1 MENKSYDFKSTDLLF
16 KIYNYRKP
24 LIIVGALAFVLSS
37 IIAFVITPE
46 YKATVVLFPAPSDA
60 LSKAL
65 ISTRN
70 ASQNTG
76 VFGEDPEVER
86 ILQTLNSDELKRQ
99 LVMKYGLFAHYEI
112 DSTKS
117 HSRSAM
123 SKKMN
128 SNFSFTRTPFM
139 AIEVSVFDT
148 DPVLAARMAND
159 IPDLID
165 TVMNA
170 MERKRSRAAYEIVKK
185 EYDDKVAAI
194 DQKGEELRQIMK
206 KGIYDFESQSEMYNR
221 AYAEAVAAGNQRGV
235 KALEEKLA
243 VLSEYGQ
250 KYINLR
256 DFLLYESENLAQM
269 SGRLKEA
276 KVDAEQ
282 TLDHVFVLNKSEV
295 PDKKARPRR
304 VIIVLTSVISALIFC
319 FVSLLLYEV
328 FLTYRETE
336 KSKEV

>member
-24 LIIVGALAFVLSS
+24 LIIVGVFAFVLSS
-37 IIAFVITPE
+37 IIAFVLTPE

-99 LVMKYGLFAHYEI
+99 LVIKYGLFAHYEI
-112 DSTKS
+112 DSTLKQ
-117 HSRSAM
+117 SRSEM
-123 SKKMN
+123 SKKMSN
-128 SNFSFTRTPFM
+128 NFSFIRTPFM
-139 AIEVSVFDT
+139 AIEVSVFDK
-148 DPVLAARMAND
+148 DPVLAAQMAND
-159 IPDLID
+159 IPSIID

-185 EYDDKVAAI
+185 EYEEKVAAI
-194 DQKGEELRQIMK
+194 DKKGEELRQIMK

-282 TLDHVFVLNKSEV
+282 TLDHVFILNKSEV

-304 VIIVLTSVISALIFC
+304 IIIVVTSVISALIFC
-319 FVSLLLYEV
+319 FISLLFYEA
-328 FLTYRETE
+328 FLAYRTSEIE
-336 KSKEV
+336 KKK